1 MPTVPPGKV
10 AGVTDTAPRMLML
23 RFLVMVRDF
32 ASVTCTP
39 KPKLPIVVG
48 VPEIVPEV
56 LSKLK
61 PTGKLP
67 ETMLHVKGPVPV
79 PLLTCSLVLSGTLT
93 APAGNVNSAI
103 TGPPCTKGLWPPQAA
118 RDTQRIS
125 ANPSAVNALHE
136 LIGSPWDLLL
146 RAPAN
151 TNHRSR
157 PAFYTLNRDK
167 LEVRCKKPACVHHS
181 SS

>member
-79 PLLTCSLVLSGTLT
+79 PLLTCSLVLYGTLT

-103 TGPPCTKGLWPPQAA
+103 TGAPCTKGVWPVAQPP
-118 RDTQRIS
+118 RNTQKIS

-146 RAPAN
+146 RAAAN
-151 TNHRSR
+151 SQSQ
-157 PAFYTLNRDK
+157 
-167 LEVRCKKPACVHHS
+167 KPTGILHA
-181 SS
+181 